1 MSHSLPPTEAGSTRA
16 SLLTI
21 DPGFRYFA
29 FAVFSDRH
37 LHLADL
43 VKASKADEWEV
54 WTRQP
59 PDFMEIRD
67 VVSQFDWAQRAAV
80 IEFPQVHRDTPN
92 PNDIV
97 KLAAACG
104 AYTAILQSLGFSVSW
119 VAPSDWKGT
128 VPKDIM
134 FRRILAKVTS
144 DEYTRIKKPKDH
156 NVVDA
161 VGIGLWHLNRKTQA
175 EISSPTSGATGSI

>member
-1 MSHSLPPTEAGSTRA
+1 MSHSRPPAEAKLTRA
-16 SLLTI
+16 NLLTI

-29 FAVFSDRH
+29 YAVFSDQVLQH
-37 LHLADL
+37 ADL
-43 VKASKADEWEV
+43 VRAHKVDEWEV

-59 PDFMEIRD
+59 PDFSEIREA
-67 VVSQFDWAQRAAV
+67 VSQFEWTQRVAV

-97 KLAAACG
+97 KLASACG
-104 AYTAILQSLGFSVSW
+104 AYTAILQSLGFTVTW
-119 VAPSDWKGT
+119 VAPSEWKGT

-134 FRRILAKVTS
+134 FKRILAKVTP
-144 DEYTRIKKPKDH
+144 DEYTRLKKPKDH

-175 EISSPTSGATGSI
+175 EISSPTSGATG